1 MILEYVALNDKID
14 ELNDALDSIEKKND
28 DIHAQLLELLEY
40 SKQFRKEIKERVSDN
55 NEAETK
61 WRTVFVIV
69 NIGMFWGIFVV

>member
-61 WRTVFVIV
+61 
-69 NIGMFWGIFVV
+69 